1 MIPVYERHL
10 VVVETQGLPHPSG
23 DSGRGHETRD
33 MSVRPIAIFVV
44 GLFVLTS
51 VVLLLMVGLFDY
63 YAARQAKLDVPPSP
77 LAIREPPPEPRLQV
91 APAKELEE
99 MRAAEDAVLNS
110 YGWIDREDGV
120 VRIPIDRAM
129 ALLLQRGLP
138 VRPQTRE
145 KD

>member
-1 MIPVYERHL
+1 M
-10 VVVETQGLPHPSG
+10 VETHGHAHPSN

-44 GLFVLTS
+44 GLFVFTS
-51 VVLLLMVGLFDY
+51 VVLLLMAGLFEY
-63 YAARQAKLDVPPSP
+63 FTTRQAKVDVPPSP

-91 APAKELEE
+91 VPAQELQE

-110 YGWIDREDGV
+110 YGWVDRDTGV
-120 VRIPIDRAM
+120 IRIPIDRAM

-138 VRPQTRE
+138 TRPPTRE